1 MADLALFDSEAETRS
16 PEDQKAKDEPVYRKQ
31 IEYLFAHSPFY
42 RDKLTDAGFK
52 TPDSVGGLDDL
63 RHLPFTVKDELRAS
77 QAEHLPLGAHLAVP
91 LEDVVRVYS
100 TSGTSRN
107 PLYIP
112 VTANDLQ
119 R

>member
-77 QAEHLPLGAHLAVP
+77 
-91 LEDVVRVYS
+91 
-100 TSGTSRN
+100 
-107 PLYIP
+107 
-112 VTANDLQ
+112 
-119 R
+119 